1 VDKHKIVIAED
12 HTILREGL
20 RALLSAE
27 PDLQVVA
34 EAGNGRDAIR
44 VANLVRP
51 NLVLIDI
58 TMPLTNGT
66 EAVRRIKRRYPEIK
80 LIVLTVHRTEE
91 YIRAALEAGAD
102 GYVLKDDPSSELL
115 HAIRN
120 VLRDRTYLSPGIS
133 SSIVSSY
140 LAGSASTS
148 PLGNLTHREREVLKL
163 IAEGQK
169 NREIAGHLSVSL
181 KTVEKH
187 RSNLMKKLDL
197 HSGPALTAY
206 AFENGLAVTSA
217 SLNSAEFSQESAGS
231 HARRNSYR

>member
-1 VDKHKIVIAED
+1 MTKHKVVIAED

-20 RALLSAE
+20 RALLSSE
-27 PDLQVVA
+27 PDLQIVA
-34 EAGNGRDAIR
+34 EAGNGREAIQA
-44 VANLVRP
+44 ANLHKPR
-51 NLVLIDI
+51 LILIDI

-66 EAVRRIKRRYPEIK
+66 EAIRRIKRRYPEIK
-80 LIVLTVHRTEE
+80 VIVLTVHKTEE

-120 VLRDRTYLSPGIS
+120 VFKDRKYLSPGIS
-133 SSIVSSY
+133 NRVVTGY
-140 LAGSASTS
+140 LAGSAHSPSLTS
-148 PLGNLTHREREVLKL
+148 LGRLTEREREILKL
-163 IAEGQK
+163 IAEGKK
-169 NREIAGHLSVSL
+169 NKDIAAYLSVSL

-206 AFENGLAVTSA
+206 AFENGLIIS
-217 SLNSAEFSQESAGS
+217 SAEAGG
-231 HARRNSYR
+231 